1 MTKKIAKSAKNV
13 AKSAKNVA
21 KKVGKTVKAKAKKA
35 TRERPEHIA
44 LAYADNAKV
53 ASIDM
58 SSMRAGSSV
67 HKRFAKVRKGMTI
80 GAIKELADGPTGYDL
95 ACAFN
100 RDRITFTGPKA

>member
-1 MTKKIAKSAKNV
+1 MAKKIVKNV

-21 KKVGKTVKAKAKKA
+21 KKVSKTVKAKKAAKVV
-35 TRERPEHIA
+35 RERPEHIA

-53 ASIDM
+53 SSIDM
-58 SSMRAGSSV
+58 SSMREGSSV

-80 GAIKELADGPTGYDL
+80 GAIKALDGGPTGYDL

-100 RDRITFTGPKA
+100 RDRIAFTGPKA